1 LKKAAPSKTAETIL
15 GILIPACREQVLG
28 DMHERYTGS
37 LRYFGD
43 SLSVVPCVIVSR
55 ICRTTDPQA
64 LLMEAFALY
73 LSFVG
78 VAWITGQRSI
88 LYESWGLLR
97 LAIPAAVTLIALVLA
112 DAYAD
117 PAKRSRV
124 KPMVQTAFCIALA
137 FLSQATFWATDSD
150 FAIPL
155 RIMLYGAGISL
166 VLVSALRVFFPK
178 DENRP
183 RGAT

>member
-1 LKKAAPSKTAETIL
+1 MKAAPSKTAETVL
-15 GILIPACREQVLG
+15 GILIPPTCREEVLG
-28 DMHERYTGS
+28 DLHERSTGP

-43 SLSVVPCVIVSR
+43 ALSVVPCVIVSR
-55 ICRTTDPQA
+55 IRRTTDPQV

-78 VAWITGQRSI
+78 VARISGQSSI
-88 LYESWGLLR
+88 LYEPWGLLR
-97 LAIPAAVTLIALVLA
+97 LAIPTAVVLTSLVLA

-117 PAKRSRV
+117 PVKRSPI
-124 KPMVQTAFCIALA
+124 KPMVQTAFCIGLA
-137 FLSQATFWATDSD
+137 FLSQATFWATDPD
-150 FAIPL
+150 LAVPL

-178 DENRP
+178 DGNRP